1 MISFEDKLL
10 IVNSQVE
17 DIIEIQKDIFIQKIY
32 SPEIARQIQPGQFL
46 NIRVSETV
54 TPLLRRP
61 FSICDVDGDYIFIMF
76 NIFGEGTKILSHKH
90 KGDVVD
96 ILGPLG
102 NGFNLSDDFE
112 TAVIIAGGLGAA
124 PFPYLTRKL
133 KTKSE
138 IFSFIGGRTKND
150 VITFNLLNVKTATE
164 DGSSGF
170 KGNVVQLFEENLSSL
185 KNKRLKV
192 FGCGPNAMLRA
203 LKEVCITNN
212 INCEVSTECAM
223 ACGFGICQGCPIES
237 TEQSDKYLLVCKDG
251 PVFNVKDV
259 II

>member
-1 MISFEDKLL
+1 MF
-10 IVNSQVE
+10 IVNSPVE
-17 DIIEIQKDIFIQKIY
+17 EIIEIQKDIFLQKIY
-32 SPEIARQIQPGQFL
+32 SPEIARLIKPGQFL

-54 TPLLRRP
+54 FPLLRRP
-61 FSICDVDGDYIFIMF
+61 FSVCDVDGDFIFIMF

-90 KGDVVD
+90 KGDTID

-102 NGFNLSDDFE
+102 NGFNIDDDFE
-112 TAVIIAGGLGAA
+112 TAVIVAGGLGAA
-124 PFPYLTRKL
+124 PFPYLTRVL
-133 KTKSE
+133 KNKFE
-138 IFSFIGGRTKND
+138 VFSFVGGRSKND
-150 VITFNLLNVKTATE
+150 VIIYNLLNVKTATD
-164 DGSSGF
+164 DGSLGYS
-170 KGNVVQLFEENLSSL
+170 GNVVQLFEENLSSI
-185 KNKRLKV
+185 KNKKLKI

-203 LKEVCITNN
+203 LKDLCITNN

-237 TEQSDKYLLVCKDG
+237 TLQSNKYLLVCKDG